1 MKRHL
6 SIVTLCLAV
15 TFLFWNCQS
24 DLNETMQQVA
34 SIETQPDL
42 VKKYVEENSYIE
54 IDVSALAKEIAKAQ
68 TTRSVS
74 VDQDK
79 VAQMKAALYRFY
91 SNVELVNDTY
101 VCKLTS
107 AKDINVSA
115 DVYKA
120 LLDNLNEM
128 NTAIQ
133 EAKKNGKEVVIP
145 QVDKTYLESLLK

>member
-15 TFLFWNCQS
+15 TFLFSNCQS
-24 DLNETMQQVA
+24 GSNETMQQVA

-42 VKKYVEENSYIE
+42 VKKYIEENSYIE
-54 IDVSALAKEIAKAQ
+54 LDVSALAKEIEKAQ
-68 TTRSVS
+68 STGSVS

-91 SNVELVNDTY
+91 SNVELVNGTY

-133 EAKKNGKEVVIP
+133 EAKKDGKEIVIP
-145 QVDKTYLESLLK
+145 KVDKTYLESLLK